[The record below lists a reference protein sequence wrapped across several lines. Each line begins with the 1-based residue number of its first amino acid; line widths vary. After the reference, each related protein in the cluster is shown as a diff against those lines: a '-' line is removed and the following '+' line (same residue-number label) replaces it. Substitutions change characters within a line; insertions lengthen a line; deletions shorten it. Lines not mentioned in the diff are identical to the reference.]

1 MESTAHR
8 RLHVTNITASA
19 TLSEKLD
26 LRDLA
31 RKMMDVEYDKNKFSA
46 LVHRLRTPKATCM
59 ISANGYII
67 CVGANTVKHAMKGLR
82 KTKHHIAKALERDYE
97 SFNLQDFKIHNIAAA
112 YRYGSR
118 LNLRALHQSH
128 PGSCTYDPLVFSGLR
143 FQGLGL
149 CGKIKAIIFS
159 SGNIILTG
167 AKKLESLRI
176 ALRQLSPKISQ
187 SLAAV
192 RERCGPTP
200 LTSTKL

>member
-1 MESTAHR
+1 MESTTHR

-67 CVGANTVKHAMKGLR
+67 CVGTSNVKEAVKGLR
-82 KTKHHIAKALERDYE
+82 KTKHHIAKALERDYG
-97 SFNLQDFKIHNIAAA
+97 SLNLQDFKIHNIAAA

-118 LNLRALHQSH
+118 LNLYSLHQAH
-128 PGSCTYDPLVFSGLR
+128 PGSCTYDPSMFSGLR

-167 AKKLESLRI
+167 ARKLESLRI
-176 ALRQLSPKISQ
+176 ALRQLNPKISQ
-187 SLAAV
+187 SLATA
-192 RERCGPTP
+192 RKRCGPTP
-200 LTSTKL
+200 STLTKL